1 MPLSG
6 SLEPADGS
14 FHFCGSYEEVVIDIS
29 KLFFSKT
36 DFAAF
41 GKGLQ
46 LLASGFNLRV
56 SQPTF
61 G

>member
-1 MPLSG
+1 MAP
-6 SLEPADGS
+6 
-14 FHFCGSYEEVVIDIS
+14 FIS
-29 KLFFSKT
+29 AVLTKRLFFSKT